1 MKTNQENLV
10 DLLQTALHYAKQGD
24 YKQTDKFIRF
34 SLSELD
40 KLMFVWEDIEDF
52 YKRLKEKKNQELKT
66 KLDHIKQTLS

>member
-52 YKRLKEKKNQELKT
+52 YKRLKGNNNET
-66 KLDHIKQTLS
+66 KESK